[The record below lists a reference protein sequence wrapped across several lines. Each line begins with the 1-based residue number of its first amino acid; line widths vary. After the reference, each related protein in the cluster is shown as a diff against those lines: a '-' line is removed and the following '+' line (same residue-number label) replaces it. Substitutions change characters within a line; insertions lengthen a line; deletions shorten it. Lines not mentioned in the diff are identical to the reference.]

1 MSRLTLTRH
10 ICRMLTIATA
20 GICVAGCSTPAKMTS
35 NDLTSIGVTEGIIY
49 WQAEQ
54 KLAGEGYHC
63 FVTGAKRE
71 NFDCTKTTGVF
82 PTCVL
87 RVTFSVDDKN
97 LVSQLR
103 VPNPA
108 CVGSP

>member
-1 MSRLTLTRH
+1 
-10 ICRMLTIATA
+10 MLAMATV
-20 GICVAGCSTPAKMTS
+20 GIYVSGCSTPAKMTS
-35 NDLTSIGVTEGIIY
+35 NDLASIGVVEGVSY

-54 KLAGEGYHC
+54 KLAGAGYHC

-71 NFDCTKTTGVF
+71 NFDCTRTTGVF

-87 RVTFSVDDKN
+87 RVTFSADDKN

-103 VPNPA
+103 VANPA